1 MLRQPIAGVE
11 GAEFVAE
18 DLSFPLGTGI
28 RRRSLLPIPP
38 FLLIAGSLGFLAA
51 IALGWLLF
59 VKDPRASE
67 PFAVVSIEKNAAK
80 QRFEPA
86 APPTALSARDPVENK
101 VAATPSGAQTV
112 TIIDGKS
119 GARQE
124 FVVRNVDHAGGAVTA
139 KLQDG
144 FEGNAVDSRL
154 VEVSRHGA
162 IPRMGNDGTRPLD
175 LYASAGAVA
184 ADRKMPR
191 IAIVV
196 GGLGI
201 GGGTTAEAI
210 GKLPESITLAFAP
223 YGGELSRWAARARG
237 SGHEIM
243 LQLPMEPFDYPD
255 NDPGP
260 QTLLSNLS
268 PEQNI
273 DRLHWMLSRMQGYVG
288 VTNYMGAR
296 FTSNETMLGAVLRDV
311 GKRGLL
317 YLDDGSSPRSVAT
330 KSADAAKAPFVK
342 ADLVVDAAPNWADID
357 AALARLE
364 TIAAERGVAI
374 GTASAVPLSIERIA
388 RWAKAA
394 KERGIRI
401 VPLSAILPKAKQG

>member
-1 MLRQPIAGVE
+1 MLRQSIAGVE
-11 GAEFVAE
+11 GTGFVAE
-18 DLSFPLGTGI
+18 DLSLPLGTSA

-38 FLLIAGSLGFLAA
+38 FLLIAGSLGFLTA

-67 PFAVVSIEKNAAK
+67 PFAVVSIEKSAAK
-80 QRFEPA
+80 QRPEPA
-86 APPTALSARDPVENK
+86 APPAALSARDPVENK
-101 VAATPSGAQTV
+101 AATIPPGAQTV

-124 FVVRNVDHAGGAVTA
+124 FVVRNTDPAAGAVTA

-162 IPRMGNDGTRPLD
+162 IPRVGNDGTRPLD
-175 LYASAGAVA
+175 LYASSAAAA

-210 GKLPESITLAFAP
+210 GKLPDSITLAFAP
-223 YGGELSRWAARARG
+223 YGGDLSRWAARARVT
-237 SGHEIM
+237 GHEIV

-260 QTLLSNLS
+260 QTLLSSLS

-296 FTSNETMLGAVLRDV
+296 FTSNEAMLGAILGDV

-342 ADLVVDAAPNWADID
+342 ADLVVDATPNWADID

-374 GTASAVPLSIERIA
+374 GTASALPLSIERIA

-401 VPLSAILPKAKQG
+401 VPLSAILPKAKQS

>member
-1 MLRQPIAGVE
+1 LKETGL
-11 GAEFVAE
+11 VAD
-18 DLSFPLGTGI
+18 DLSLPLGTGV
-28 RRRSLLPIPP
+28 RRRSLLPTPP
-38 FLLIAGSLGFLAA
+38 FLRIAGLIGLLTA

-59 VKDPRASE
+59 AKDPRASE
-67 PFAVVSIEKNAAK
+67 PFAVVSIEKSGAK
-80 QRFEPA
+80 QKSELA
-86 APPTALSARDPVENK
+86 APPAAASVRNPGENNK
-101 VAATPSGAQTV
+101 AVAIPPGAQTV

-124 FVVRNVDHAGGAVTA
+124 VVVRNPDAAAGAAVA
-139 KLQDG
+139 KLQDN
-144 FEGNAVDSRL
+144 FEAHPVDRRL

-162 IPRMGNDGTRPLD
+162 IPRVGSDGARPLD
-175 LYASAGAVA
+175 LYASAAAAA
-184 ADRKMPR
+184 ADRKLPR

-210 GKLPESITLAFAP
+210 GKLPDSITLAFAP
-223 YGGELSRWAARARG
+223 YGADLSRWAARARG
-237 SGHEIM
+237 SGHEIV

-260 QTLLSNLS
+260 RTLLSTLT
-268 PEQNI
+268 PEQNL

-296 FTSNETMLGAVLRDV
+296 FTSNETVLGAVLRDI

-317 YLDDGSSPRSVAT
+317 YLDDGSSPRSIAT
-330 KSADAAKAPFVK
+330 QSANAAKAPFVK
-342 ADLVVDAAPNWADID
+342 ADLVVDATSNWADID
-357 AALARLE
+357 AALAKLE
-364 TIAAERGVAI
+364 TIAAERGIAV
-374 GTASAVPLSIERIA
+374 GTASALPLSIERIA

>member
-1 MLRQPIAGVE
+1 MAD
-11 GAEFVAE
+11 
-18 DLSFPLGTGI
+18 DLSLPLRTSLG
-28 RRRSLLPIPP
+28 RRSLGAVPP
-38 FLLIAGSLGFLAA
+38 FLLIAASLGFLTA
-51 IALGWLLF
+51 IVLGWLLF
-59 VKDPRASE
+59 VKDPRAND
-67 PFAVVSIEKNAAK
+67 PFALVSIDKSPAK
-80 QRFEPA
+80 QKSEPA
-86 APPTALSARDPVENK
+86 ALPPVSTVRDLGENK
-101 VAATPSGAQTV
+101 AASIPPGAQTV

-124 FVVRNVDHAGGAVTA
+124 IVVRNVDPAATAITA

-144 FEGNAVDSRL
+144 FEGNPVDARL

-162 IPRMGNDGTRPLD
+162 IPRMGNDGARPLD
-175 LYASAGAVA
+175 LYASAAAAA
-184 ADRKMPR
+184 ADRKLPR

-201 GGGTTAEAI
+201 GGSTTAEAI
-210 GKLPESITLAFAP
+210 GKLPDAVTLAFAP
-223 YGGELSRWAARARG
+223 YGDLSRWAARARG
-237 SGHEIM
+237 TGHEIV

-268 PEQNI
+268 PEQNL

-296 FTSNETMLGAVLRDV
+296 FTSNEAALGAVLRDI

-317 YLDDGSSPRSVAT
+317 FLDDGSSPRSVAT
-330 KSADAAKAPFVK
+330 QSAEAAKAPFVK
-342 ADLVVDAAPNWADID
+342 ADLVVDAMANWADID
-357 AALARLE
+357 AALAKLE

-374 GTASAVPLSIERIA
+374 GTASALPLSIERIA

>member
-1 MLRQPIAGVE
+1 MTD
-11 GAEFVAE
+11 
-18 DLSFPLGTGI
+18 DLSLPLGTSV
-28 RRRSLLPIPP
+28 RRRSLLPVPP
-38 FLLIAGSLGFLAA
+38 FLLIAGSLGFLTA
-51 IALGWLLF
+51 IVLGWLLF

-67 PFAVVSIEKNAAK
+67 PFAVVSIEKSGAK
-80 QRFEPA
+80 QKSEPA
-86 APPTALSARDPVENK
+86 APPPAASARDPVENK
-101 VAATPSGAQTV
+101 AAAIPAGAQTV

-124 FVVRNVDHAGGAVTA
+124 VVVRNVDPAAGVITA

-144 FEGNAVDSRL
+144 LEAHSVDPRL

-162 IPRMGNDGTRPLD
+162 IPRVGNDGARPLD
-175 LYASAGAVA
+175 LYASAAAAA
-184 ADRKMPR
+184 ADRKLPR

-210 GKLPESITLAFAP
+210 GKLPDSITLAFAP
-223 YGGELSRWAARARG
+223 YGGDLSRWAARARG
-237 SGHEIM
+237 SGHEIV

-260 QTLLSNLS
+260 QTLLSTLT

-296 FTSNETMLGAVLRDV
+296 FTSNDAALGAVLRDI

-317 YLDDGSSPRSVAT
+317 YLDDGSSPRSIAMQSAAT
-330 KSADAAKAPFVK
+330 AKAPSVK
-342 ADLVVDAAPNWADID
+342 ADLVVDATPNWADID
-357 AALARLE
+357 AALAKLE
-364 TIAAERGVAI
+364 TIAAEHGVAV
-374 GTASAVPLSIERIA
+374 GTASALPLSIERIA

-401 VPLSAILPKAKQG
+401 VPLSAILPKAKQS